1 MNCGPTHQDVF
12 EDRWLK
18 LPDEPVRRAGGPGH
32 HGHHRDKR
40 GRGDGPESSSSTGSS
55 TGESSS
61 ESESS
66 SDSEEE
72 EEARALRL
80 AKLEEQVCRH
90 LLLSLYLAMLTSLFS
105 YLLLCI

>member
-1 MNCGPTHQDVF
+1 MF
-12 EDRWLK
+12 EERWLK

-32 HGHHRDKR
+32 HGHHRDK
-40 GRGDGPESSSSTGSS
+40 GRGDGPESSSTGSS

-90 LLLSLYLAMLTSLFS
+90 LLLSLYLAMLTSLFC